1 MKPTRQK
8 RIWINIIHR
17 IFPCIIL
24 TQKKNTTLKFLSPR
38 NIMCFFRPF
47 LHLTGRTLPWK
58 IIIEYI
64 GVSVGTWK
72 IKLFIKEVVLCKQV
86 YVVCW
91 CPSFC
96 TKLGTCSDSFF
107 FLFACPGFLLGS
119 YLNRVNLDYNN
130 YVQSHISIE
139 LDPNL
144 LIHILSTMVF
154 HNCFAFILC

>member
-1 MKPTRQK
+1 M
-8 RIWINIIHR
+8 
-17 IFPCIIL
+17 IFFIQRNCE
-24 TQKKNTTLKFLSPR
+24 TNKTKKNLDKDNSQNFSLHNFDQEKNTTTLKFLSPR

-72 IKLFIKEVVLCKQV
+72 IKLFIKEVEGIMPTR
-86 YVVCW
+86 YM
-91 CPSFC
+91 SFFLHK
-96 TKLGTCSDSFF
+96 TWHLFGLIF

-130 YVQSHISIE
+130 YVQSLISIE
-139 LDPNL
+139 
-144 LIHILSTMVF
+144 
-154 HNCFAFILC
+154 